1 MPSQNTGHGPADEG
15 HDGDGVAERAVQ
27 PARGQRAEQ
36 RPRHDREDQRREHKQ
51 NRGPHP
57 AQNKVENGLV
67 EEIAVAEIAVRDL
80 ADVNQQLLGDALV
93 ELEAVPQLEHE
104 LLIHS
109 AHLPGDG
116 LHDVAGG
123 EPDEREVE
131 HDDREQ
137 EERGVQD
144 ASADQGERLH
154 GVTSGCR
161 GPRRGGIRRGVGVGE
176 GNYLKDTVSIGDS
189 GPQMLVTTFWSRLS

>member
-1 MPSQNTGHGPADEG
+1 M
-15 HDGDGVAERAVQ
+15 
-27 PARGQRAEQ
+27 
-36 RPRHDREDQRREHKQ
+36 
-51 NRGPHP
+51 
-57 AQNKVENGLV
+57 
-67 EEIAVAEIAVRDL
+67 RDL

-154 GVTSGCR
+154 GVTSGCG

>member
-1 MPSQNTGHGPADEG
+1 M
-15 HDGDGVAERAVQ
+15 
-27 PARGQRAEQ
+27 
-36 RPRHDREDQRREHKQ
+36 
-51 NRGPHP
+51 
-57 AQNKVENGLV
+57 L
-67 EEIAVAEIAVRDL
+67 
-80 ADVNQQLLGDALV
+80 LV

-104 LLIHS
+104 LLVHS

-154 GVTSGCR
+154 GVTSGCG
-161 GPRRGGIRRGVGVGE
+161 GPAGEESGGAGSGE